1 MESEKSARTPR
12 CAGSDIC
19 ARHSKVN
26 GFLSAVGL
34 KFERCVAR
42 TPEKQKPVAQS
53 AETVSPVQQSMEG
66 WGWERCRGGEGACE
80 FGGWM
85 SPVACACA

>member
-26 GFLSAVGL
+26 GFPSAVGP

-53 AETVSPVQQSMEG
+53 AETVRVDGGLGLGEVQG
-66 WGWERCRGGEGACE
+66 RGGG
-80 FGGWM
+80 M
-85 SPVACACA
+85 

>member
-1 MESEKSARTPR
+1 MAFS
-12 CAGSDIC
+12 
-19 ARHSKVN
+19 
-26 GFLSAVGL
+26 SAVGP

-53 AETVSPVQQSMEG
+53 AETVSPVLQSMEG
-66 WGWERCRGGEGACE
+66 WGCERCRGGEGAYE

-85 SPVACACA
+85 SPVAYACA